1 MSKQT
6 YKVELRLCIRHEA
19 EARLRQ
25 AYGRLSQTES
35 EVNDVVALASGKES
49 PDATSRP
56 LCPSLDPEPGKG
68 SHD

>member
-1 MSKQT
+1 MSKPA
-6 YKVELRLCIRHEA
+6 YKVELRLRIRHEA

-25 AYGRLSQTES
+25 AYGRLSETES
-35 EVNDVVALASGKES
+35 EVKEIIALASGKES
-49 PDATSRP
+49 PDASSRP